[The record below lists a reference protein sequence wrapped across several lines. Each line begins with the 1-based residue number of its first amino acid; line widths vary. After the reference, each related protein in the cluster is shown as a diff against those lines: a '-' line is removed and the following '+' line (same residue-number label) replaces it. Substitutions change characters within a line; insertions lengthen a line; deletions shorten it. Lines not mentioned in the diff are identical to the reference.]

1 MIYIELKKINTKNFK
16 NINIEIEKGHLV
28 NVIGE
33 NSSGK
38 TSFLNLISLTEKNI
52 DGNFTID
59 NIDITKLNKFELKK
73 YKNNNISYLFEDFDL
88 LNNLNVFDNALLF
101 NKDKE
106 KTNTLLKKLGLLN
119 KKENMVY
126 ELSESEKLKLKFAVV
141 MLKDVN
147 IYVIDNILEKLD
159 KKNKITILKI
169 IMDYVKKEK
178 KTIIIS
184 NTTDF
189 MREISN
195 MNIYLKN
202 SKITNIKIN
211 KKTKLIGDIKW

>member
-1 MIYIELKKINTKNFK
+1 MICIELKKINTKNFK

-59 NIDITKLNKFELKK
+59 NIDITKLNKFKLKK
-73 YKNNNISYLFEDFDL
+73 YKKNNISYLFDDFDL
-88 LNNLNVFDNALLF
+88 LNNLNVFDNAMLF
-101 NKDKE
+101 NKDKD
-106 KTNTLLKKLGLLN
+106 KTNILLKKLGLLN

-169 IMDYVKKEK
+169 IMDYIKKEK
-178 KTIIIS
+178 KTIIIA

-202 SKITNIKIN
+202 SKITNVKIN
-211 KKTKLIGDIKW
+211 KKTKSIGDIKW

>member
-52 DGNFTID
+52 DGNFTIN
-59 NIDITKLNKFELKK
+59 NIDITKLNKFKLKK
-73 YKNNNISYLFEDFDL
+73 YKKNNISYLFDDFDL
-88 LNNLNVFDNALLF
+88 LNNLSVFDNALLF
-101 NKDKE
+101 NKDKD

-126 ELSESEKLKLKFAVV
+126 ELSESEKIKLKFAVV

-169 IMDYVKKEK
+169 IMDYIKKEK
-178 KTIIIS
+178 KTIIIA

-202 SKITNIKIN
+202 CKITNVKIN
-211 KKTKLIGDIKW
+211 KKTKSIGDIKW

>member
-202 SKITNIKIN
+202 SKITNVKIN
-211 KKTKLIGDIKW
+211 KKTKSIGDIKW